1 MSLQRILALLALPVV
16 TVFVIAGCAS
26 PSPSTDSGDKDTD
39 SSETED
45 EEDEADVPEEGELA
59 EPGTTVGADVWLTHS
74 FTSTDDV
81 EALISSRLVSVEKVT
96 DEQYTFLNETF
107 DEGQLEG
114 YDVYMIL
121 VEEKKESGDSIEFDA
136 DYTFYD
142 PIDKDGEK
150 VQPITLI
157 GWDECQTPSFDEA
170 FDTAG
175 GVLTQCLLAAVPE
188 GEDGPAGVAYTGG
201 DEDDNPY
208 DYLDGKPLFFII
220 D

>member
-26 PSPSTDSGDKDTD
+26 PSPSNNSDDKDTD
-39 SSETED
+39 SSETE
-45 EEDEADVPEEGELA
+45 EEDEPEIPAEGELA

-74 FTSTDDV
+74 FTSTDDG

-96 DEQYTFLNETF
+96 DEQQTFLETAF
-107 DEGQLEG
+107 DEGQLDG
-114 YDVYMIL
+114 FDVYMIL
-121 VEEKKESGDSIEFDA
+121 VEEKKESGDPVLYDA

-142 PIDKDGEK
+142 AIDKDGQK
-150 VQPITLI
+150 VQPVTLI
-157 GWDECQTPSFDEA
+157 GWDECETPSFDEA
-170 FDTAG
+170 FDTEGA
-175 GVLTQCLLAAVPE
+175 VLTQCLLAAVPS
-188 GEDGPAGVAYTGG
+188 GEDAPGGVAYTGG
-201 DEDDNPY
+201 YEDDNPY